1 MSVNLQV
8 GGVPGNPTT
17 ATLALAEGDV
27 FAPSSSGSPIINVVG
42 FSICNT
48 DGSARNVELYWN
60 DGTTSYQ
67 FFQRSIPANESY
79 VLADILIPLQ
89 PGATSGTGVAK
100 KIRGLAAAA
109 DVVLVTP
116 HYTTVTPQITR

>member
-8 GGVPGNPTT
+8 GGIPGNPETT
-17 ATLALAEGDV
+17 TLGIAEADV
-27 FAPSSSGSPIINVVG
+27 FAPSANGKPIYNVVS

-48 DGSARNVELYWN
+48 DSVARNVELYWN

-67 FFQRSIPANESY
+67 FFQKSIAADESY

-89 PGATSGTGVAK
+89 PGATSGGGVAK

-109 DVVLVTP
+109 SVVRVTP
-116 HYTTVTPQITR
+116 HYTVVMPQLTR

>member
-8 GGVPGNPTT
+8 GGIPGNPTT
-17 ATLALAEGDV
+17 TTLTASEADV
-27 FAPSSSGSPIINVVG
+27 FAPAANGNPIMNVVG

-48 DGSARNVELYWN
+48 DGSARNVELYWS

-67 FFQRSIPANESY
+67 FFERSIAANESY

-89 PGATSGTGVAK
+89 PGATSGNGVAK

-109 DVVLVTP
+109 NVVKVTP
-116 HYTTVTPQITR
+116 HYTTIMPQLTR